1 MYYPVIPTD
10 MKLTVTAAYITGKG
24 IPVVITN
31 MTTLPLRLIVKPCAP
46 IKEADYKVTVSTNKP
61 AVSLLDLFPGRLFLS
76 LQLLNLKKNK
86 KILQY
91 FSLFFSFLSL
101 QNLFWIALCQM
112 LQASNTLE
120 VPMSLCYRPKHRKGT
135 VFQRTV
141 LEVAPYV

>member
-61 AVSLLDLFPGRLFLS
+61 AVSLLDLFPGRLFFIHTAS
-76 LQLLNLKKNK
+76 YSDFKR
-86 KILQY
+86 ILQC
-91 FSLFFSFLSL
+91 LFFSFHFCL
-101 QNLFWIALCQM
+101 NRIYF
-112 LQASNTLE
+112 
-120 VPMSLCYRPKHRKGT
+120 G
-135 VFQRTV
+135 
-141 LEVAPYV
+141 

>member
-61 AVSLLDLFPGRLFLS
+61 AVSLLDLFPGKLFYPVHWLFLIF
-76 LQLLNLKKNK
+76 LG
-86 KILQY
+86 
-91 FSLFFSFLSL
+91 FSTHQIFF
-101 QNLFWIALCQM
+101 
-112 LQASNTLE
+112 
-120 VPMSLCYRPKHRKGT
+120 MSAFTKGGEGY
-135 VFQRTV
+135 
-141 LEVAPYV
+141 LW

>member
-61 AVSLLDLFPGRLFLS
+61 AVSLLDLFPGKLFYPVHDLS
-76 LQLLNLKKNK
+76 LC
-86 KILQY
+86 
-91 FSLFFSFLSL
+91 LFQGFPPIEYIYTHAFYQGRRRLSMIKL
-101 QNLFWIALCQM
+101 AISKEFKSISSQHIEAI
-112 LQASNTLE
+112 
-120 VPMSLCYRPKHRKGT
+120 K
-135 VFQRTV
+135 
-141 LEVAPYV
+141 

>member
-61 AVSLLDLFPGRLFLS
+61 AVSLLDLFPGRLFFILTA
-76 LQLLNLKKNK
+76 LKKSK
-86 KILQY
+86 KEY
-91 FSLFFSFLSL
+91 CNVFLF
-101 QNLFWIALCQM
+101 
-112 LQASNTLE
+112 
-120 VPMSLCYRPKHRKGT
+120 
-135 VFQRTV
+135 
-141 LEVAPYV
+141 

>member
-61 AVSLLDLFPGRLFLS
+61 AVSLLDLFPGRLIFHPYS
-76 LQLLNLKKNK
+76 
-86 KILQY
+86 Y
-91 FSLFFSFLSL
+91 
-101 QNLFWIALCQM
+101 QNFKEEG
-112 LQASNTLE
+112 N
-120 VPMSLCYRPKHRKGT
+120 
-135 VFQRTV
+135 
-141 LEVAPYV
+141 